1 MIDMIEIQHV
11 HKSYSVGNKEI
22 QVLKGI
28 DLRIEKGAFL
38 ALVGPSGAGKSTLL
52 HILGGLDEPTRGKVF
67 FEGQDI
73 HGLND
78 KALSRLRNRK
88 IGFIFQFYHLLPEFT
103 ALENVMMPALVGL
116 DAGPGQNSGS
126 VRERAQALLHQM
138 GLSRRAGHF
147 PSQLSGGEQ
156 QRVAI
161 ARALMNSPE
170 LLLCDEPT
178 GNLDLASGAEIVA
191 EMKQINRREKVTIIL
206 VTHNLELA
214 KTSDTIYRLTDGI
227 LVN

>member
-1 MIDMIEIQHV
+1 MIEMIEIQHV

-73 HGLND
+73 HSLND

-178 GNLDLASGAEIVA
+178 GNLDLSSGAEIVS

-214 KTSDTIYRLTDGI
+214 RTSDTIYRLTDGI